1 MNTFSKTRKLIILFF
16 CLILPYFISCS
27 RQPNTEGA
35 ENIKSLDSLLA
46 RGQDSL
52 KTNPRRSLSILKEVM
67 KETNDSSLYYKAN
80 SICGTGYF
88 LLGDLD
94 SALMINKHIFSYLK
108 SNKELSGGKE
118 LQSTAYNL
126 KGNIYSRVGN
136 TDSALVYYKKALLYN
151 VNKKQEINIL
161 INIADQYKLNGN
173 YAQASSVLRRALFVS
188 DSLHLAEFRFPIN
201 FALGGLYQS
210 LKDYSRADY
219 HYLIAEKDYADRRL
233 SEKALF
239 CNFRG
244 NYYYYIEEYSKAEEW
259 FLREKNIVEKSKD
272 EFSLHLTYLNLADVS
287 LNLGKLDTC
296 QIYADKADVY
306 FKNLNMKTA
315 IYYINAIRLGLAIKQ
330 HDYQRANQLQSEFKD
345 IEEGVDP
352 NITSIRNKY
361 LEQLYAL
368 RGNYKNAY
376 EYLKNNIRLDDSLRN
391 DIIHKR
397 IEELDIRYKQDTL
410 VLSKEILIEKQRA
423 EVEHLHFRTYL
434 WIMVSILGLLISI
447 LAYFIIQRRNNR
459 QRVKY
464 LEQVTKFK
472 ITNIQNRLSPHFLFN
487 VLNNEI
493 AEIDGL
499 KRERLVVLSGL
510 LRKSLYLV
518 DEASIPLSDE
528 IEFAKAYIELEK
540 HKLGD
545 NFELIWKIETGVAL
559 ENIRIIPLMIQI
571 PIENAIKHGLTQL
584 ARDKI
589 LEIRIIRNTEGT
601 WIHIIDNGRGF
612 FPKADFNTTQ
622 TGTGLRAIRQMIDV
636 LNSYNKDKI
645 TFSINNSDED
655 ILNGT
660 KVSIF
665 IPNDYKFEY

>member
-1 MNTFSKTRKLIILFF
+1 MNKKLTILVSVLTLLFV
-16 CLILPYFISCS
+16 ISCS
-27 RQPNTEGA
+27 KQSNVDDLARS
-35 ENIKSLDSLLA
+35 ENLDSLLA

-52 KTNPRRSLSILKEVM
+52 KTNPRISLLILKEVM
-67 KETNDSSLYYKAN
+67 AETNDSSLYYKAN
-80 SICGTGYF
+80 SIRGTGYL

-94 SALMINKHIFSYLK
+94 SALLINEQVLRYLS
-108 SNKELSGGKE
+108 SNKELNGGKE

-126 KGNIYSRVGN
+126 KGNVYSRVGN

-151 VNKKQEINIL
+151 VNKKQELNIL

-188 DSLHLAEFRFPIN
+188 DSLHLVEFRFPIN
-201 FALGGLYQS
+201 FALGGLYHN
-210 LKDYSRADY
+210 LKDYSKADY
-219 HYLIAEKDYADRRL
+219 YYLIAEKDYEKRSL

-244 NYYYYIEEYSKAEEW
+244 NYYYYIAEYSKAEEW
-259 FLREKNIVEKSKD
+259 FLREKQIVEKSKD
-272 EFSLHLTYLNLADVS
+272 KFSLYLTYLNLADVS
-287 LNLGKLDTC
+287 LNLDKLDSC
-296 QIYADKADVY
+296 QIYADKANAY
-306 FKNLNMKTA
+306 FTDLNMKTA

-330 HDYQRANQLQSEFKD
+330 HDYPRANQLQLEFKD
-345 IEEGVDP
+345 VEEGVEP

-361 LEQLYAL
+361 LEQLHAS

-376 EYLKNNIRLDDSLRN
+376 EYLKNNIKLDDSLRS

-410 VLSKEILIEKQRA
+410 VLSKEILIGKQRA

-434 WIMVSILGLLISI
+434 WIMVSISGLLLSI
-447 LAYFIIQRRNNR
+447 LAYFIIQRKNNR
-459 QRVKY
+459 QRLKY

-493 AEIDGL
+493 AEIDGQ

-510 LRKSLYLV
+510 LRKSLNLV
-518 DEASIPLSDE
+518 DEVSISLSDE

-540 HKLGD
+540 HKLGN
-545 NFELIWKIETGVAL
+545 NFELTWKIDSGATL

-571 PIENAIKHGLTQL
+571 PVENAIKHGLAQL
-584 ARDKI
+584 PRDKV
-589 LEIRIIRNTEGT
+589 LEVRVDKMQEGIRIYIV
-601 WIHIIDNGRGF
+601 DNGRGF
-612 FPKADFNTTQ
+612 FSKGDFNTTQ

-645 TFSINNSDED
+645 TFSIDNSDED
-655 ILNGT
+655 ILKGA